1 MIYNDVDMT
10 FEVNNISKKLEARIA
25 RLERAMSL
33 KNERLS
39 RDES

>member
-10 FEVNNISKKLEARIA
+10 FDVNNMDKKLEARIA
-25 RLERAMSL
+25 KLERMMSL